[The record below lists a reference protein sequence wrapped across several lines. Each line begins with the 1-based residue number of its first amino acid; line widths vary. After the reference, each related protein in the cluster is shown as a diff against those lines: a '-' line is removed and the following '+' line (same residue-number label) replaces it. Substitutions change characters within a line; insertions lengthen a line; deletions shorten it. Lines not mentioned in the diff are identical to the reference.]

1 MPTVRKQTKSTRE
14 LAAEKLFR
22 SYKSKLIRG
31 LGRGPLMG
39 DQIDTIG
46 RGSFGADWRGVF
58 SQEDVPMPLRPGYYV
73 VNSSYTAN
81 SPGYHWMALYVSGS
95 GRPYYYDSYAR
106 SAAQMLHR
114 LRKRRV
120 AGAIPVI
127 EADRSDAEQRGASAV
142 CGQLSISWLLVVRDL
157 SVRDALLI

>member
-39 DQIDTIG
+39 DQIDAIG
-46 RGSFGADWRGVF
+46 RDSFGADWRGVF

-73 VNSSYTAN
+73 VNSSY
-81 SPGYHWMALYVSGS
+81 
-95 GRPYYYDSYAR
+95 D
-106 SAAQMLHR
+106 
-114 LRKRRV
+114 K
-120 AGAIPVI
+120 
-127 EADRSDAEQRGASAV
+127 
-142 CGQLSISWLLVVRDL
+142 
-157 SVRDALLI
+157 